1 MDFSL
6 TKEQQNLQE
15 TLREFCLKEIMP
27 IADKIEKEDKI
38 PDDLITKMG
47 RLNLFGIPFAARYDD
62 LDGGYIGSTLVL
74 EELAKAS
81 GAVAML
87 VSINY
92 LAAIPID
99 LFGNEEQ
106 KKKFLT
112 RLCNGS
118 AIGSFAFTEAATG
131 SDPQSII
138 SEAVI
143 DGKEYVLNGIKRFVT
158 AADMDGI
165 IVISV
170 HDGKTISAF
179 IGEKN
184 IKGYKVTKTWD
195 KMGMHGISL
204 VDIELENYRL
214 PLDSLLGKS
223 GDGYNILLNTIA
235 VGKLNTCAIMLGCMQ
250 SAMEEALKYARER
263 KVKGKSMTQF
273 QSIQTM
279 LADIAVK
286 VTAARWLTYRLATL
300 VDRKQDIRTE
310 SAIAKIFVTETA
322 AEVARLAFKVHGA
335 YAYIS
340 DYKIERLLRD
350 IYLGEIVEG
359 SNEVQKA
366 IVAGSLLNYV
376 RMV

>member
-6 TKEQQNLQE
+6 TKEQEHLQE
-15 TLREFCLKEIMP
+15 TLREFCLKEIIP
-27 IADKIEKEDKI
+27 IADKIEKEDII
-38 PDDLITKMG
+38 PDDLIKKIG
-47 RLNLFGIPFAARYDD
+47 DLNLFGIPFAAKYGGS
-62 LDGGYIGSTLVL
+62 DGGYIGSTIAL

-81 GAVAML
+81 GAVAMV

-92 LAAIPID
+92 LAAIPIN

-131 SDPQSII
+131 SDPQAII
-138 SEAVI
+138 SEATI
-143 DGKEYVLNGIKRFVT
+143 DDKEYVLNGIKRFVT

-184 IKGYKVTKTWD
+184 IKGYQVTKTWD

-204 VDIELENYRL
+204 VDIKLDNYRV
-214 PLDSLLGKS
+214 PLDNLLGKS

-235 VGKLNTCAIMLGCMQ
+235 IGKLNTCAVTLGCMQ
-250 SAMEEALKYARER
+250 SAMDEALKYARER

-340 DYKIERLLRD
+340 DYKIGRLLRD

-366 IVAGSLLNYV
+366 IVAGSLLNNV

>member
-1 MDFSL
+1 M
-6 TKEQQNLQE
+6 
-15 TLREFCLKEIMP
+15 
-27 IADKIEKEDKI
+27 
-38 PDDLITKMG
+38 
-47 RLNLFGIPFAARYDD
+47 
-62 LDGGYIGSTLVL
+62 
-74 EELAKAS
+74 
-81 GAVAML
+81 
-87 VSINY
+87 
-92 LAAIPID
+92 
-99 LFGNEEQ
+99 
-106 KKKFLT
+106 
-112 RLCNGS
+112 
-118 AIGSFAFTEAATG
+118 
-131 SDPQSII
+131 
-138 SEAVI
+138 
-143 DGKEYVLNGIKRFVT
+143 NGIKRFVT

-204 VDIELENYRL
+204 VDIKLENYRV
-214 PLDSLLGKS
+214 PLDNLLGNS

-250 SAMEEALKYARER
+250 SAMDESLNYARER
-263 KVKGKSMTQF
+263 RVKGKSMAQF
-273 QSIQTM
+273 QSVQTM

-286 VTAARWLTYRLATL
+286 VMAARWLTYRLATL
-300 VDRKQDIRTE
+300 VDRKQDIRAE

-322 AEVARLAFKVHGA
+322 AEVARLAFKIHGA

-366 IVAGSLLNYV
+366 IVAGSLLNK
-376 RMV
+376 